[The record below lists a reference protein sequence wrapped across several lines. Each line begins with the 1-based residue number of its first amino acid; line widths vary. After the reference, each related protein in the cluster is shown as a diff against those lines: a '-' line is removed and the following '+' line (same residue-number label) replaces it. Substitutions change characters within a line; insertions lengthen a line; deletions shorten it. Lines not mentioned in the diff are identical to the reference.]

1 MDGKTGV
8 DKELKR
14 AGRGAMIDRIR
25 NSLNKGLDQVKWFAT
40 FLAERTKAETD
51 IARLL
56 FESTRIDGKIEDLYR
71 DIGKRVM
78 EIREKGEK
86 AIWKDFIIQQALDE
100 IKQLKETADE
110 FRAQAKNLSKLP
122 E

>member
-1 MDGKTGV
+1 
-8 DKELKR
+8 
-14 AGRGAMIDRIR
+14 MIDRIR

-56 FESTRIDGKIEDLYR
+56 FESTKIDGKIEDLYR

-86 AIWKDFIIQQALDE
+86 AIWKDFIILQALDE